1 MNTDRY
7 IILEKEVID
16 IIKNGPA
23 GRAHMITATPIDMLN
38 NYFLNKA
45 YFIAKNEFYNS
56 SCMNK
61 NFIDNYGNIYEFVF
75 AQGQTQYWCALNYNK
90 DYHHLCINY
99 FEYKIKLQEIVI
111 DTIKLIITDSQ
122 YNFTNAIRGIVKIN
136 EQYEKNNNLIILEN
150 EQLKEENEQLKE
162 ENKQLK
168 EENKQLKEENE
179 QLKEE
184 NKQLKNKIL
193 NKKESLDFL
202 LHWKL

>member
-1 MNTDRY
+1 MQHSIQMNTDKY

-56 SCMNK
+56 MYMTK
-61 NFIDNYGNIYEFVF
+61 NFIDNYGNIYEFIFVP
-75 AQGQTQYWCALNYNK
+75 GQTHYWNALNYSK
-90 DYHHLCINY
+90 DHHHLCINY

-122 YNFTNAIRGIVKIN
+122 YNLTNVIRGIVKIN

-150 EQLKEENEQLKE
+150 EQLKKENEQLKKENEQLKKENEQLKE
-162 ENKQLK
+162 EN
-168 EENKQLKEENE
+168 E
-179 QLKEE
+179 
-184 NKQLKNKIL
+184 QLKNKIL

>member
-1 MNTDRY
+1 MNTDKY

-75 AQGQTQYWCALNYNK
+75 AHGQTHYWSAPNSCS
-90 DYHHLCINY
+90 INC
-99 FEYKIKLQEIVI
+99 FKYKIKLQEIVI

-168 EENKQLKEENE
+168 
-179 QLKEE
+179 
-184 NKQLKNKIL
+184 NKIL